1 MLLTFEPVE
10 FEKQTALFKH
20 REGTFEI
27 WYDKTAF
34 PFTVRKFDSLEFD
47 VVTENFSVHLTT
59 DFGAEIVLEFIGIGE
74 HEIDLVEH
82 EALPE
87 NERVIKLLIV
97 DDEEAIINLLEKIFL
112 SMGIDDISLA
122 FNGETA
128 LQAFK
133 ITKPDII
140 FSDYNMPDM
149 DGLELLRKIRALDY
163 QGTFVVFTGYYD
175 KFMQILKKSEVQP
188 DFVFAK
194 PFRRSD
200 IVHIL
205 HSVFPELAGKK

>member
-1 MLLTFEPVE
+1 MKLTFEPGE
-10 FEKQTALFKH
+10 FEKETALFQD
-20 REGTFEI
+20 RESTFEI

-34 PFTVRKFDSLEFD
+34 PFTVRKFDSLEFEAD
-47 VVTENFSVHLTT
+47 TERLSVHLTT
-59 DFGAEIVLEFIGIGE
+59 DFGAEIGLEFIGIGE
-74 HEIDLVEH
+74 HEIELVEH
-82 EALPE
+82 EALSASP
-87 NERVIKLLIV
+87 NAIRLLIV

-112 SMGIDDISLA
+112 SMGIEDISLA

-133 ITKPDII
+133 ITRPDII

-163 QGTFVVFTGYYD
+163 QGTFVIFTGYYD
-175 KFMQILKKSEVQP
+175 KFMQILKKSDVQP

-200 IVHIL
+200 IVHVL
-205 HSVFPELAGKK
+205 RSVFPVLAGK

>member
-1 MLLTFEPVE
+1 MKLTFEPVE
-10 FEKQTALFKH
+10 FEKQTALFTD

-27 WYDKTAF
+27 WYDKAAF
-34 PFTVRKFDSLEFD
+34 PFTVRKFDSFAFD
-47 VVTENFSVHLTT
+47 EVTEKFSVHLTT
-59 DFGAEIVLEFIGIGE
+59 DFSAEIGLEFIGIGE

-112 SMGIDDISLA
+112 SMGLDDISLA

-128 LQAFK
+128 LQAYK
-133 ITKPDII
+133 ITRPDVI

-163 QGTFVVFTGYYD
+163 QGTFVIFTGYYD
-175 KFMQILKKSEVQP
+175 KFMQILKNSEVQP
-188 DFVFAK
+188 DFIFPK

-200 IVHIL
+200 IVHVL
-205 HSVFPELAGKK
+205 HTVFPELSGKK